1 MACNAQAGRFMF
13 VEYSKPVEPAKGQK
27 KRRGGPSEVRAHITK
42 NYHRTLRVKRLESLK
57 QGEVPLSLGGFQR
70 QDSSEGNE
78 DDEFPD
84 PEVIKEASWSTGD
97 ANQTISP
104 SAPVSAWTKPSPG
117 TTATTTTTSWL
128 SEAPR
133 RSSTNEDLALRLNT
147 SLGLQTLLGEG
158 RIDPFDVLPAQGM
171 PMFVHQV
178 LDHALVHSWP
188 NTVPVKRS
196 LAPTN
201 PVKSSWLKMAME
213 HPVAF
218 HAFLYAT
225 SFHILCAHQGHE
237 INDSAALLRLS
248 HKVETIKLVNEQL
261 QNPSLVPKRK
271 ASGGA
276 AAVAGQAAARYGEEE
291 GKRSPPKSTGMGTGP
306 TDALIMAVTILSIH
320 SQRDESVYA
329 KVHAQS
335 PLARLN
341 HLDIYGSMINDEKH
355 IQGIRL
361 LVGQKGGLDA
371 IECYGMADTM
381 QLPTYPWRKPV
392 KSLVMEG
399 KHVLDHTAIDL
410 DSKLGSGF
418 RYLRHTSTGQQ
429 LLDVLDAYS
438 EITVALDHHVRG
450 GPTAPELVDLMEVRN
465 CTQHRL
471 LSGLPNPVDFSN
483 PELCLHH
490 AVRLASLIFSDMV
503 IFPLPPTQGVKPRL
517 ALMLRQTLETCHLH
531 RCWELH
537 NQVLLWALTLG
548 TIAASYTAQRSW
560 YIDQLLQETSIMQI
574 DDWSVVESICSRF
587 LWWKPIC
594 SEPLEWLWNE
604 MISLID
610 VT

>member
-1 MACNAQAGRFMF
+1 MACNAQTGRFMF

-57 QGEVPLSLGGFQR
+57 QGEVPASFGSEHKLLQR
-70 QDSSEGNE
+70 QDSSEGND
-78 DDEFPD
+78 DDEYLD
-84 PEVIKEASWSTGD
+84 SEVINQAPWSMGD
-97 ANQTISP
+97 VNPTISP
-104 SAPVSAWTKPSPG
+104 SAPRPAWTKPSPS
-117 TTATTTTTSWL
+117 TSATTTTTSWS
-128 SEAPR
+128 SEASP
-133 RSSTNEDLALRLNT
+133 RSSTNEDLPFRLNT
-147 SLGLQTLLGEG
+147 SFGLQTVLGQG
-158 RIDPFDVLPAQGM
+158 RFDPFDVLPVQGV

-196 LAPTN
+196 LAPMN
-201 PVKSSWLKMAME
+201 PVKSSWLKLAME

-225 SFHILCAHQGHE
+225 SFHILCAHQGQE
-237 INDSAALLRLS
+237 IDDSAALLRLS

-261 QNPSLVPKRK
+261 QNLSLVPKQK
-271 ASGGA
+271 ASGS
-276 AAVAGQAAARYGEEE
+276 EDE
-291 GKRSPPKSTGMGTGP
+291 GGNKPPSKSVGTGTGTGP

-381 QLPTYPWRKPV
+381 QLCDLYFASKYSCRPTYAWRKPV
-392 KSLVMEG
+392 KSPVMGG
-399 KHVLDHTAIDL
+399 KHVLDPAAIEL
-410 DSKLGSGF
+410 DSNLGSGF
-418 RYLRHTSTGQQ
+418 RYLRHTYTGQQ

-471 LSGLPNPVDFSN
+471 LSQLPNPVDLSN
-483 PELCLHH
+483 SELCLHQ

-531 RCWELH
+531 RSWELH

-548 TIAASYTAQRSW
+548 AIAASYTAQRPW
-560 YIDQLLQETSIMQI
+560 YIGQLLQETSVMQI
-574 DDWSVVESICSRF
+574 EDCSILVVGANLQRTAALGVERADFTKS
-587 LWWKPIC
+587 
-594 SEPLEWLWNE
+594 
-604 MISLID
+604 
-610 VT
+610 T